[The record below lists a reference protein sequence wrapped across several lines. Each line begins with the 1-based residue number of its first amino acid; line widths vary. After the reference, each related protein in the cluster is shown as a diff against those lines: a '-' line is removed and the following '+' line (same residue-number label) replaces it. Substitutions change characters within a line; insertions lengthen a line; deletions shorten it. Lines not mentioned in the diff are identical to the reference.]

1 MIEML
6 GGLIMKSFLLVAI
19 TFILSFGALS
29 WIGGLIFSANDDS
42 SATSSSS
49 LQAAVTFG
57 GVNYLNVFIY
67 IILAIIVTTIVFFS
81 VKSRRSN

>member
-1 MIEML
+1 MKNFLFVAVTFIICYFGLSWL
-6 GGLIMKSFLLVAI
+6 GGLMFPSN
-19 TFILSFGALS
+19 T
-29 WIGGLIFSANDDS
+29 DS
-42 SATSSSS
+42 SATSASS

-67 IILAIIVTTIVFFS
+67 IILSMIITAIVFFS

>member
-1 MIEML
+1 MIEKLGGINMKNFLFVAVTFIICYFGLSWL
-6 GGLIMKSFLLVAI
+6 GGLIFTSE
-19 TFILSFGALS
+19 T
-29 WIGGLIFSANDDS
+29 DS
-42 SATSSSS
+42 SATSASS

-67 IILAIIVTTIVFFS
+67 IILSMIITAVVFFS

>member
-1 MIEML
+1 
-6 GGLIMKSFLLVAI
+6 MKIFLFAVI
-19 TFILSFGALS
+19 TFTLSFWGISSLGS
-29 WIGGLIFSANDDS
+29 LIFPSNDEG
-42 SATSSSS
+42 SATSASS

-67 IILAIIVTTIVFFS
+67 IILAMILTAIVFFS

>member
-1 MIEML
+1 ML
-6 GGLIMKSFLLVAI
+6 GGIIMKNFLFIAI
-19 TFILSFGALS
+19 TFIISYITLS
-29 WIGGLIFSANDDS
+29 WIGGLISPANDS
-42 SATSSSS
+42 SATSASS

-67 IILAIIVTTIVFFS
+67 IILTIIVTTIVFFS

>member
-1 MIEML
+1 
-6 GGLIMKSFLLVAI
+6 MKNILFIVV
-19 TFILSFGALS
+19 TFILSYLGIQWLS
-29 WIGGLIFSANDDS
+29 GLILTSGS
-42 SATSSSS
+42 SDMTTSSSS

-67 IILAIIVTTIVFFS
+67 IILAMILTAIIYFT

>member
-1 MIEML
+1 
-6 GGLIMKSFLLVAI
+6 MKNSLFVAI
-19 TFILSFGALS
+19 TFVVSYLAISSLGKV
-29 WIGGLIFSANDDS
+29 IFPSNDEN
-42 SATSSSS
+42 SATSASS

-67 IILAIIVTTIVFFS
+67 IILAMILTAIVFFS

>member
-1 MIEML
+1 MKNFLFVVVTFIISYLGISWL
-6 GGLIMKSFLLVAI
+6 GG
-19 TFILSFGALS
+19 FIFPS
-29 WIGGLIFSANDDS
+29 NDES
-42 SATSSSS
+42 SATSASS

-67 IILAIIVTTIVFFS
+67 ILLASIVTAIIYFT

>member
-1 MIEML
+1 
-6 GGLIMKSFLLVAI
+6 MKNFLFVVI
-19 TFILSFGALS
+19 TFIISYWAISSFAGF
-29 WIGGLIFSANDDS
+29 IFPSNDENSVTSA
-42 SATSSSS
+42 SS

-67 IILAIIVTTIVFFS
+67 IILAMIFTAIFFFS

>member
-1 MIEML
+1 ML
-6 GGLIMKSFLLVAI
+6 GGIIMKNFLFIAI
-19 TFILSFGALS
+19 TFIISYGALS
-29 WIGGLIFSANDDS
+29 WIGGLIFSTNDES
-42 SATSSSS
+42 SATSASS

-67 IILAIIVTTIVFFS
+67 IILAIIITAIVFFT